1 MRIVPGSDCSPEE
14 RRQLAIELIRAFGSQ
29 YPQWTV
35 DEATTELAGTT
46 GFPRSLIAL
55 VDGQAVG
62 CASLLDDDEVTD
74 WPDRFWLGN
83 VVVRDAYRGRGVGA
97 ALVRAVEDLARELR
111 ITELHL
117 VTDTSANWYE
127 RAGWTALGVADVH
140 GRPMTVMHK
149 TLVPVPTRSRE

>member
-1 MRIVPGSDCSPEE
+1 MRIVPGSDCSPEQ
-14 RRQLAIELIRAFGSQ
+14 RRQLAIELIRTFGSQ

-74 WPDRFWLGN
+74 WTDRFWLGN
-83 VVVRDAYRGRGVGA
+83 VLVGA
-97 ALVRAVEDLARELR
+97 AHRRRGLGTALVQGIEALALELH
-111 ITELHL
+111 ITHLHL
-117 VTDTSANWYE
+117 VTDTTADWYE
-127 RAGWTALGVADVH
+127 RAGWTVLGTADVH

-149 TLVPVPTRSRE
+149 TLVPVPA